1 MLYKEKIKDNHIL
14 KNISWD
20 IKKIKEADIKFIDGD
35 RGKNYPSGNEI
46 KSTGHCVFL
55 DAKNITKF
63 GFNIDKLNF
72 IDLEKDSILKKGKL
86 ELNDI
91 IITTR
96 GTLNNIAWYSNE
108 IKRKIPCARINS
120 GMVIV
125 RLGEKNDP
133 NFINFFFKSKLWK
146 EQCNNSGGVIP
157 QLTIAKMNENYIID
171 VKIKEQKRIADVLS
185 KQESIINKTKAL
197 IEQLDKRNTFMLDEL
212 LSGRLRIKEENG
224 KMEFYKNPDDNWQTV
239 LMNGNEIK
247 IAKDFKKTSIE
258 NNCIWYSSGV
268 ALKSKEMLSEGKYPV
283 IKMTDIKNGYIEK
296 DFKVFTNKYVE
307 KALLKR
313 NDIVIGLS
321 GSVGKIG
328 IVKTDNDLIL
338 NQRCLAIRV
347 KEYRTLILKILENSF
362 KIWISSKI
370 KAGVIPNISHKEV
383 LDFNFSLPISNNEL
397 IYLDNFITSIFSEK
411 ERYEELLIEE
421 QKKFDFLLEEL
432 MSGRLRIEE

>member
-239 LMNGNEIK
+239 LMNGENIKIPLDWDILSLEHSDCSMGETILKSNILTEGEYPVYSATESDKIFGYMNNPKKILEIGDLIIPARGNSIGYVK
-247 IAKDFKKTSIE
+247 IAKQKCTSTQTTIQLKVDKITPIYLSNVLNNKRSDFFPISGGAIPQITISQVKSIK
-258 NNCIWYSSGV
+258 I
-268 ALKSKEMLSEGKYPV
+268 SKPKQEKEIVY
-283 IKMTDIKNGYIEK
+283 ITNIIEK
-296 DFKVFTNKYVE
+296 
-307 KALLKR
+307 L
-313 NDIVIGLS
+313 ND
-321 GSVGKIG
+321 
-328 IVKTDNDLIL
+328 
-338 NQRCLAIRV
+338 
-347 KEYRTLILKILENSF
+347 
-362 KIWISSKI
+362 
-370 KAGVIPNISHKEV
+370 
-383 LDFNFSLPISNNEL
+383 
-397 IYLDNFITSIFSEK
+397 EK

>member
-1 MLYKEKIKDNHIL
+1 MRIYKNELFNKNELIEEEVPNGWSVNKFENICSICRGASPRPINKFLTNSDGIPWIKIGDATKVSKYIKDTNEYITKEAAKKSRYVYDGDLIVSNSATPCLPRFVKKTSCIHDGWLLLRDFKGVDKEFLFYIFTIIKEKLKNQGNGSIFINLSTDIL
-14 KNISWD
+14 KNFY
-20 IKKIKEADIKFIDGD
+20 IK
-35 RGKNYPSGNEI
+35 YPSIE
-46 KSTGHCVFL
+46 
-55 DAKNITKF
+55 
-63 GFNIDKLNF
+63 
-72 IDLEKDSILKKGKL
+72 
-86 ELNDI
+86 
-91 IITTR
+91 
-96 GTLNNIAWYSNE
+96 
-108 IKRKIPCARINS
+108 
-120 GMVIV
+120 
-125 RLGEKNDP
+125 
-133 NFINFFFKSKLWK
+133 
-146 EQCNNSGGVIP
+146 
-157 QLTIAKMNENYIID
+157 
-171 VKIKEQKRIADVLS
+171 EQKRIADVLS
-185 KQESIINKTKAL
+185 KQESIINKTKNL
-197 IEQLDKRNTFMLDEL
+197 IEQLEKRNTFMLDEL